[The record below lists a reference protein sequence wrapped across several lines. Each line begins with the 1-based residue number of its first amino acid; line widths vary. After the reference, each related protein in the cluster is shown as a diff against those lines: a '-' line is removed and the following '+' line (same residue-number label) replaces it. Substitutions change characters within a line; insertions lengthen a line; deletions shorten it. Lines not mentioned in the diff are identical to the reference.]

1 MITINIFC
9 FHHRHS
15 SSYFQLHHHLVKN
28 VNGTMAVFSL
38 LQNLLCEW
46 CQNRKQITYKHIH
59 FVNSSV
65 VSILSYNIHMVLIWL
80 WQCFVYICARS
91 FATQKLT
98 GRKRLNGTMTLCV
111 VFLLAQLFI
120 VRKKKKFCCCW
131 LKIEVLYMLPFFY
144 KKN

>member
-1 MITINIFC
+1 
-9 FHHRHS
+9 
-15 SSYFQLHHHLVKN
+15 
-28 VNGTMAVFSL
+28 MAVFSL

-120 VRKKKKFCCCW
+120 VRKKKYF
-131 LKIEVLYMLPFFY
+131 LLLLVENRSLIYAAFFLQKKLNLCMFGWV
-144 KKN
+144 KKNFSSLCEIEKRSNKKIGMH